1 MAVNS
6 PMNIRHNNWGVK
18 TGPFNEIYNVYT
30 TAKIVFFLT
39 SNTLNFCF
47 NFVFLFHSF
56 LVLTIA
62 QIKMFFRKFDFYE
75 ITKFIKYAPCHKS
88 DAH

>member
-18 TGPFNEIYNVYT
+18 TDPFNEIYNVYT

-39 SNTLNFCF
+39 
-47 NFVFLFHSF
+47 
-56 LVLTIA
+56 
-62 QIKMFFRKFDFYE
+62 
-75 ITKFIKYAPCHKS
+75 
-88 DAH
+88 